1 MKISWKLTFLL
12 AVIAGIGTWLTLDHR
27 ARGSVESIW
36 HKLSSTVAHA
46 DETRS
51 SKVWFP
57 DPSSKP
63 PWDHT
68 ITLAADQAKGIG
80 LRTVAVEQQ
89 TLPTLLRLSGIT
101 DYDPATLTVVR
112 SQFDC
117 RVDKVLVDLG
127 SVVKVGDPLLEL
139 FSTDLAVAKNDYETA
154 VSQHA
159 RDKKVLDY
167 KSPLAETN
175 AIPRKDLIEAQNDEA
190 KSLLQM
196 KLAKDKLLVFGLTE
210 KEISDV
216 PNEDGVKKA
225 KMMLRA
231 RAAGFVIKRSAVP
244 GVSYDSKDELMQ
256 IAPLDHLWV
265 RGNVSELDADKVQK
279 DQKLRVVFPYSSLSL
294 DAKVEYIDKAIDME
308 TRSAKFRASIPNPEG
323 RLKAGMFVRVLLE
336 VSPKPGQTVIPRGAM
351 VSVDRVD
358 YVFAKLPG
366 QEGYKFERRP
376 IIAAIENNDFVV
388 VSRPTQGD
396 PELKAADEV
405 VATGSLILEQMYE
418 DRVTVEGEF
427 VSTQPELDER
437 IVPLNPHQA
446 STSVK
451 P

>member
-12 AVIAGIGTWLTLDHR
+12 AVMAGIGAWLTLDHG
-27 ARGSVESIW
+27 ARGRVENLWRKVSN
-36 HKLSSTVAHA
+36 SAAHA
-46 DETRS
+46 EETRS

-57 DPSSKP
+57 ESSSKV

-68 ITLAADQAKGIG
+68 IVLAADQSKGIG

-112 SQFDC
+112 SQFDS

-127 SVVKVGDPLLEL
+127 SVVKPGDPLLEL

-159 RDKKVLDY
+159 RDKKVLEY
-167 KSPLAETN
+167 KAPLAETN

-190 KSLLQM
+190 KSNLQM

-210 KEISDV
+210 KEIADV

-225 KMMLRA
+225 KMILRS
-231 RAAGFVIKRSAVP
+231 RAAGIVIKRSVVR
-244 GVSYDSKDELMQ
+244 GNYYDSKDELMQ
-256 IAPLDHLWV
+256 IAPLEHLWV
-265 RGNVSELDADKVQK
+265 RGNVSELDADKVQVG
-279 DQKLRVVFPYSSLSL
+279 QKLKVVFPYSSLTI
-294 DAKVEYIDKAIDME
+294 DGKVEYIDKAIDMD

-336 VSPKPGQTVIPRGAM
+336 VSPKEGQTVIPRGAM

-358 YVFAKLPG
+358 YVFAKQPG
-366 QEGYKFERRP
+366 KNDKFERRP
-376 IIAAIENNDFVV
+376 IVVAKENNDFVV
-388 VSRPTQGD
+388 VSKPSPGN
-396 PELKAADEV
+396 PELKPGDEV

-418 DRVTVEGEF
+418 DRVMVEGEF
-427 VSTQPELDER
+427 LSTQPELDEK
-437 IVPLNPHQA
+437 IVPLNHHEV
-446 STSVK
+446 SISVK

>member
-1 MKISWKLTFLL
+1 MKISWKLAFLL
-12 AVIAGIGTWLTLDHR
+12 AVMAGIGAWLTLDHG
-27 ARGSVESIW
+27 ARGRVENLWRKVSN
-36 HKLSSTVAHA
+36 SAAHA
-46 DETRS
+46 EETRS

-57 DPSSKP
+57 ESSSKV

-68 ITLAADQAKGIG
+68 IVLAADQSKGIG

-112 SQFDC
+112 AQFDS
-117 RVDKVLVDLG
+117 RVDNVLVDLG
-127 SVVKVGDPLLEL
+127 SVVKPGDPLLEL

-154 VSQHA
+154 VSQHD

-167 KSPLAETN
+167 KAPLAETN

-190 KSLLQM
+190 KSNLQM

-210 KEISDV
+210 KEIADV
-216 PNEDGVKKA
+216 PTEDGVKKA
-225 KMMLRA
+225 KMILRS
-231 RAAGFVIKRSAVP
+231 RAAGIVIKRSVVR
-244 GVSYDSKDELMQ
+244 GNYYDSKDELMQ
-256 IAPLDHLWV
+256 IAPLEHLWV
-265 RGNVSELDADKVQK
+265 RGNVSELDADKVQVG
-279 DQKLRVVFPYSSLSL
+279 QRLTVVFPYSSLTI
-294 DAKVEYIDKAIDME
+294 DGKVEYIDKAIDMD

-336 VSPKPGQTVIPRGAM
+336 VSPKEGQTVIPRGAM

-358 YVFAKLPG
+358 YVFAKQPG
-366 QEGYKFERRP
+366 KNDKFERRP
-376 IIAAIENNDFVV
+376 IVVAKENNDFVV
-388 VSRPTQGD
+388 VSKPSPGN
-396 PELKAADEV
+396 PELKPGDEV

-418 DRVTVEGEF
+418 DRVMAEGEF
-427 VSTQPELDER
+427 LSTQPELDEKV
-437 IVPLNPHQA
+437 VPINHHEV
-446 STSVK
+446 SISVK

>member
-12 AVIAGIGTWLTLDHR
+12 AVMAGIGAWLTLDHG
-27 ARGSVESIW
+27 ARGRVENLWRKVSN
-36 HKLSSTVAHA
+36 SSAHA
-46 DETRS
+46 EDTRS

-57 DPSSKP
+57 ESSSKV

-68 ITLAADQAKGIG
+68 IVLAADQSKGIG

-112 SQFDC
+112 SQFDS

-127 SVVKVGDPLLEL
+127 SVVKPGDPLLEL

-159 RDKKVLDY
+159 RDKKVLEY
-167 KSPLAETN
+167 KAPLAETN

-190 KSLLQM
+190 KSNLQM

-210 KEISDV
+210 KEIADV

-225 KMMLRA
+225 KMILRS
-231 RAAGFVIKRSAVP
+231 RAAGIVIKRSAVR
-244 GVSYDSKDELMQ
+244 GNYYDSKDELMQ
-256 IAPLDHLWV
+256 IAPLEHLWV
-265 RGNVSELDADKVQK
+265 RGNVSELDADKVQMG
-279 DQKLRVVFPYSSLSL
+279 QKLKVVFPYSALTI
-294 DAKVEYIDKAIDME
+294 DGKVEYIDKAIDMDS
-308 TRSAKFRASIPNPEG
+308 RSAKFRASIPNPEG

-336 VSPKPGQTVIPRGAM
+336 VSPKEGQTVIPRGAM

-358 YVFAKLPG
+358 YVFAKQPG
-366 QEGYKFERRP
+366 KNDKFERRP
-376 IIAAIENNDFVV
+376 IVVAKENNDFVV
-388 VSRPTQGD
+388 VSKPSPGN
-396 PELKAADEV
+396 PELKPGDEV

-418 DRVTVEGEF
+418 DRVMVEGEF
-427 VSTQPELDER
+427 LSTQPELDEK
-437 IVPLNPHQA
+437 IVPLNHHEV
-446 STSVK
+446 SISVK